1 MRTLSP
7 RVQYAVVAVG
17 VLAVALA
24 GWLLLVGPKRSEAAR
39 LDREL
44 NELKSAQVAQPTQ
57 SAKPSVV
64 REFVLA
70 KAMPDT
76 ADMAGLVLDLSDLT
90 SQHGLDLMSLAPQ
103 AAVAGQGFQAIPLQA
118 VVEGRFTAVSDFLRR
133 VRKRVGLRNGRVE
146 LNGRLYTVD
155 KVDIAAG
162 AEGGT
167 RTLRATLTM
176 NAYHFG
182 TGAAAAAGAGTA
194 TTVAGNITAASSP

>member
-1 MRTLSP
+1 MSRLSP
-7 RVQYAVVAVG
+7 RVQYALVVVG

-24 GWLLLVGPKRSEAAR
+24 GWLLLVGPKRSEVAR

-44 NELKSAQVAQPTQ
+44 DDLKRAQVVQPNP

-90 SQHGLDLMSLAPQ
+90 SKQGLDLVSLAPQ
-103 AAVAGQGFQAIPLQA
+103 PAVAGQGFEAIPLEA
-118 VVEGRFTAVSDFLRR
+118 VVEGRFTAVSSFLRR

-162 AEGGT
+162 EESGG

-176 NAYHFG
+176 NAYRFG
-182 TGAAAAAGAGTA
+182 TGAASAAGSGTA

>member
-7 RVQYAVVAVG
+7 RVQYALVVVG

-24 GWLLLVGPKRSEAAR
+24 GWLLLVGPKRSEVAQ

-44 NELKSAQVAQPTQ
+44 GELKSAQVVQPGQ
-57 SAKPSVV
+57 PAKPSVV

-76 ADMAGLVLDLSDLT
+76 ADMAGLVLDLSDL
-90 SQHGLDLMSLAPQ
+90 SSNHGLDLVSLAPQ
-103 AAVAGQGFQAIPLQA
+103 PAVAGQGFEAIPLQA
-118 VVEGRFTAVSDFLRR
+118 VVEGRFTAVSSFLRR
-133 VRKRVGLRNGRVE
+133 LRKRVGLRNGRVE

-162 AEGGT
+162 AESGA

-176 NAYHFG
+176 NAYRFG
-182 TGAAAAAGAGTA
+182 TGGASAAGSGTA
-194 TTVAGNITAASSP
+194 TTVAGNVTAASSP